1 MDREICNQLL
11 ADLSAYLDGE
21 MSAELCTE
29 IEHHLTGCEDC
40 RVVVDTLRKT
50 VLLYHDLPKPDLPA
64 HVRKRLYKS
73 LDLTEFLAPP

>member
-40 RVVVDTLRKT
+40 RVVVDTR
-50 VLLYHDLPKPDLPA
+50 VDEGF
-64 HVRKRLYKS
+64 
-73 LDLTEFLAPP
+73 LD